1 VKSRLGELTTQR
13 EQRKAK
19 RIEID
24 KFMAAL
30 RQQERFID
38 EFDEELFS
46 VSMERMLAL
55 NDGGVRVVFRDGRTK
70 TK

>member
-1 VKSRLGELTTQR
+1 MKSRLGKLTTPR

-19 RIEID
+19 RVEID